1 MSGPRLRNA
10 TAGDVDA
17 LVALW
22 RACGLAF
29 RRQAVGDELAGV
41 LERDPDLVIVV
52 EADGALIASVMGTY
66 DGRRGWINRLATHPD
81 HRERG
86 LARRLLGE
94 LEARLRAKGCGKVNL
109 LVEPANRAVVGF
121 YRQLGYDVDDL
132 IFMEKFL

>member
-29 RRQAVGDELAGV
+29 RRQAVGDELAG
-41 LERDPDLVIVV
+41 
-52 EADGALIASVMGTY
+52 
-66 DGRRGWINRLATHPD
+66 
-81 HRERG
+81 
-86 LARRLLGE
+86 LLGE
-94 LEARLRAKGCGKVNL
+94 LEARLRAKGCRKVNL
-109 LVEPANRAVVGF
+109 LVEPANRAVVGV